1 MKVVFSYQLHVARFT
16 LKITCVG
23 SDKWLDEEPNTVI
36 VIKVG
41 QKSST
46 FEREEHRKRIR
57 RKNWRKGYL
66 RDLDIDG
73 KTIFE
78 V

>member
-1 MKVVFSYQLHVARFT
+1 V
-16 LKITCVG
+16 I

-46 FEREEHRKRIR
+46 FAREEHRKRIR

-66 RDLDIDG
+66 RDLDVDG
-73 KTIFE
+73 KTNLRYELLMAVSVKVTVF
-78 V
+78 